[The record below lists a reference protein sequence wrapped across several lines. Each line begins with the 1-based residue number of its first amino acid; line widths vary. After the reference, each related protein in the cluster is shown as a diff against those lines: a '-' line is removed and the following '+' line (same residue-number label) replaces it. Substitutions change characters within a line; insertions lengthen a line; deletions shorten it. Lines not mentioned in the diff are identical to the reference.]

1 MTSRLF
7 LLLFATFSATAI
19 ASVFGDGDPDN
30 GIEDQRVQRF
40 DSDSWPVLFNAVGK
54 VVCDGKTEGSGVLL
68 DLGDGP
74 VVLTAGHVLD
84 SFELDDCEYRSGAKQ
99 WNRGELVKTLGVG
112 NVAETDQPLPLQYE
126 NDWSMV
132 AIKPWKNWRH
142 WALSKEQVASQ
153 PRSGKAFLVGFDV
166 VSGQLKAHL
175 SCNFGSAEQSVLL
188 QGTSDLVWDDCH
200 SMGGA
205 SGGALFIKTPE
216 GMRLLGIRIGSLF
229 LSEPETGSP
238 PGMGDRFDLQRHIN
252 VSLLIADIVN
262 Q

>member
-1 MTSRLF
+1 MISK
-7 LLLFATFSATAI
+7 LLLLLIAGFSVAAF

-54 VVCDGKTEGSGVLL
+54 VVCHDRTEGSGVLL
-68 DLGDGP
+68 DLGGQP

-84 SFELDDCEYRSGAKQ
+84 SFELNDCEYRSSTNQ
-99 WNRGELVKTLGVG
+99 WNRGKIVKTLGMGAVS
-112 NVAETDQPLPLQYE
+112 ETDQSRPFQYE

-132 AIKPWKNWRH
+132 AIKPWENWRH
-142 WALSKEQVASQ
+142 WALSKENVASEQ
-153 PRSGKAFLVGFDV
+153 SSGTAFFVGFDV

-188 QGTSDLVWDDCH
+188 QGTSGLVWDDCH

-205 SGGALFIKTPE
+205 SGGALFVKTPE
-216 GMRLLGIRIGSLF
+216 GIRLLGIRIGSLF
-229 LSEPETGSP
+229 LSEPETDP
-238 PGMGDRFDLQRHIN
+238 PPRMGGRFDLQRHIN
-252 VSLLIADIVN
+252 VSLLVADILN